1 MGDPYA
7 KFPYIVTDKV
17 ILRKI
22 VETDIEGLF
31 EIYNN
36 KNVFTFIPGDIK
48 NNKDTVQNMIGH
60 FERDF
65 NKRKIIFLGIC
76 LTEAPDEIVGVAE
89 MFEYDAKVNMI
100 TIGYRI
106 NERYWGKG
114 IATKAVRALVD
125 YLFFTVKINRIQA
138 FVMTSNK
145 KSQKVLQKNKFVKEG
160 IMRQSQYWKG
170 IGVVDLIVYSFL
182 YSDMESDNVH

>member
-1 MGDPYA
+1 MSNPYA
-7 KFPYIVTDKV
+7 LFPHIVTDKV

-36 KNVFTFIPGDIK
+36 ENVFTYIPGDIK
-48 NNKDTVQNMIGH
+48 KNKATVQNMIGH

-65 NKRKIIFLGIC
+65 NKRKVIFLGIC
-76 LTEAPDEIVGVAE
+76 LTEAPNEIVGVAE

-100 TIGYRI
+100 SIGYRLS
-106 NERYWGKG
+106 ERYWGKG
-114 IATKAVRALVD
+114 IATQAVRAMVD
-125 YLFFTVKINRIQA
+125 YLFNTIGINRIQA
-138 FVMTSNK
+138 FVMPANE

-170 IGVVDLIVYSFL
+170 IGVVDLVVYSFL
-182 YSDMESDNVH
+182 HSDMECSEVH